1 MSAMRDKIVAL
12 HGQHALK
19 RSILSI
25 REGGGVMEHFLS
37 GKGVRTALEIG
48 TYRGVGA
55 AEISQFVDR
64 VITVDLHQGRIEQL
78 GEKWDRNAFWRSLGI
93 ENIEL
98 RLVRD
103 DVEKAALIA
112 GLDFDFAFVDGAHDQ
127 RVRDDF
133 ELVKRCGRVLFHDVD
148 SRGKPELDHVYNFVM
163 SLPRAQLQFMDIF
176 ALWTDS
182 SHPGQP

>member
-1 MSAMRDKIVAL
+1 MSAMRQRIVDL
-12 HGQHALK
+12 FGQHALK

-25 REGGGVMEHFLS
+25 REGGGVMEHFLA

-55 AEISQFVDR
+55 AEISQYVDR
-64 VITVDLHQGRIEQL
+64 VITIDLDHGRLEQL
-78 GEKWDRNAFWRSLGI
+78 GESWNRQHFWSALGI
-93 ENIEL
+93 TNIDL

-103 DVEKAALIA
+103 DAEKAALIRS
-112 GLDFDFAFVDGAHDQ
+112 LEFDFAFVDGAHDQ

-133 ELVKRCGRVLFHDVD
+133 ELVRRCGKVLFHDVD
-148 SRGKPELDHVYNFVM
+148 RRGKPEKDYVYDFVM
-163 SLPRAQLQFMDIF
+163 SLPRAELQFMDIF

-182 SHPGQP
+182 SKRSQP

>member
-1 MSAMRDKIVAL
+1 MSEMRKRIVDL
-12 HGQHALK
+12 FGQHALK

-64 VITVDLHQGRIEQL
+64 VITIDLHHGRLEQL
-78 GEKWDRNAFWRSLGI
+78 GESWNRQHFWSALGI
-93 ENIEL
+93 TNIDL

-103 DVEKAALIA
+103 DAEKAALIRS
-112 GLDFDFAFVDGAHDQ
+112 LEFDFAFVDGAHDQ

-133 ELVKRCGRVLFHDVD
+133 ELVRRCGKVLFHDVD
-148 SRGKPELDHVYNFVM
+148 RRGKPEKDYVYDFVM
-163 SLPRAQLQFMDIF
+163 SLPREQLEFRDIF
-176 ALWTDS
+176 ALWRET
-182 SHPGQP
+182 

>member
-1 MSAMRDKIVAL
+1 MSEMRKRIVDL
-12 HGQHALK
+12 FGQHALK

-64 VITVDLHQGRIEQL
+64 VITIDLDHGRLEQL
-78 GEKWDRNAFWRSLGI
+78 GESWNRGHFWSSLGI
-93 ENIEL
+93 DNIEL
-98 RLVRD
+98 RLVKND
-103 DVEKAALIA
+103 AEKAALINS
-112 GLDFDFAFVDGAHDQ
+112 LEFDFAFVDGAHDQ

-133 ELVKRCGRVLFHDVD
+133 KLVRRCGQVLFHDVD
-148 SRGKPELDHVYNFVM
+148 RRGKPEKDYVYDFVM
-163 SLPRAQLQFMDIF
+163 SLPREQLEFRDIF
-176 ALWTDS
+176 ALWRET
-182 SHPGQP
+182 

>member
-1 MSAMRDKIVAL
+1 MSAMRQRIVDL
-12 HGQHALK
+12 FGQHALK

-37 GKGVRTALEIG
+37 GRGVRTALEIG

-64 VITVDLHQGRIEQL
+64 VITIDLHHGRLEQL
-78 GEKWDRNAFWRSLGI
+78 GESWNRQHFWSALGI
-93 ENIEL
+93 TNIDL

-103 DVEKAALIA
+103 DAEKAALIRS
-112 GLDFDFAFVDGAHDQ
+112 LEFDFAFVDGAHDQ

-133 ELVKRCGRVLFHDVD
+133 ELVRRCGKVLFHDVD
-148 SRGKPELDHVYNFVM
+148 RRGKPEKDYVYDFVM
-163 SLPRAQLQFMDIF
+163 SLPREQLEFRDIF
-176 ALWTDS
+176 ALWRET
-182 SHPGQP
+182 

>member
-1 MSAMRDKIVAL
+1 MSAMRQRIVDL
-12 HGQHALK
+12 FGQHALK

-64 VITVDLHQGRIEQL
+64 VITIDLDHGRLEQL
-78 GEKWDRNAFWRSLGI
+78 GESWNRQHFWSALGI
-93 ENIEL
+93 TNIDL

-103 DVEKAALIA
+103 DAEKAALIRS
-112 GLDFDFAFVDGAHDQ
+112 LEFDFAFVDGAHDQ

-133 ELVKRCGRVLFHDVD
+133 ELVRRCGKVLFHDVD
-148 SRGKPELDHVYNFVM
+148 RRGKPEKDYVYDFVM
-163 SLPRAQLQFMDIF
+163 SLPRHELELRDIF

-182 SHPGQP
+182 SKPPQP

>member
-1 MSAMRDKIVAL
+1 MSAMRQRIVDL
-12 HGQHALK
+12 FGQHALK

-37 GKGVRTALEIG
+37 GRGMRTALEIG

-64 VITVDLHQGRIEQL
+64 VITIDLHHGRLEQL
-78 GEKWDRNAFWRSLGI
+78 GESWNRRHFWSSLGI
-93 ENIEL
+93 DNIDL
-98 RLVRD
+98 RLVHND
-103 DVEKAALIA
+103 AEKAELIRS
-112 GLDFDFAFVDGAHDQ
+112 LEFDFAFVDGAHDE

-133 ELVKRCGRVLFHDVD
+133 ELVRRCGRVLFHDVD
-148 SRGKPELDHVYNFVM
+148 RRGKPEKDHVYNFVM
-163 SLPRAQLQFMDIF
+163 SLPRHELQFMDIF

-182 SHPGQP
+182 SKPSQP

>member
-1 MSAMRDKIVAL
+1 MSAMRQRIVDL
-12 HGQHALK
+12 FGQHALK

-64 VITVDLHQGRIEQL
+64 VITIDLHHGRLEQL
-78 GEKWDRNAFWRSLGI
+78 GESWNRQHFWSALGI
-93 ENIEL
+93 TNIDL

-103 DVEKAALIA
+103 DAEKAALIRS
-112 GLDFDFAFVDGAHDQ
+112 LEFDFAFVDGAHDQ

-133 ELVKRCGRVLFHDVD
+133 ELVRRCGKVLFHDVD
-148 SRGKPELDHVYNFVM
+148 RRGKPEKDYVYDFVM
-163 SLPRAQLQFMDIF
+163 SLPREQLEFRDIF
-176 ALWTDS
+176 ALWRET
-182 SHPGQP
+182 